1 MKKRPLVSGFR
12 HAGLIV
18 KDLDISL
25 KFYSEI
31 LGLDLIQRFTDS
43 SDYINT
49 ITGLTNG
56 TAEFAKLRM
65 LDGAVIELLTYPSHP
80 TKSHDLSIINVGIA
94 HIALRVD
101 SALHTYEALV
111 GHGINVLSPPVL
123 SSEGIAKVFF
133 CLDPDGYRVEIVEMI
148 DMLN

>member
-1 MKKRPLVSGFR
+1 MDKQPLVTGFR

-18 KDLDISL
+18 KDLDDSL
-25 KFYSEI
+25 HFYCEI
-31 LGLDLIQRFTDS
+31 LGLEAIQRFTDS
-43 SDYINT
+43 SEYINI
-49 ITGLTNG
+49 ITGLTG
-56 TAEFAKLRM
+56 ATAEFAKLKM
-65 LDGAVIELLTYPSHP
+65 LDGAIIELLTYPSHP
-80 TKSHDLSIINVGIA
+80 SQPHELSIINVGIA

-101 SALHTYEALV
+101 SALHSYEALV

-148 DMLN
+148 DLPT